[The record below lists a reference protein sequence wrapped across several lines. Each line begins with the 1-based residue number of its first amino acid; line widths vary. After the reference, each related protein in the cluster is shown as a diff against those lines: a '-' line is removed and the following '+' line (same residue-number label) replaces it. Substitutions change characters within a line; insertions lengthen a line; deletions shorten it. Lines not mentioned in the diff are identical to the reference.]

1 MLTDMHPCEEKE
13 KKEHMVMKIYIIW
26 RTTKTLNRLNIM
38 KKIREKKTCHENIYE
53 LRELQQL
60 RAEFNYA

>member
-1 MLTDMHPCEEKE
+1 
-13 KKEHMVMKIYIIW
+13 MKIYIIW